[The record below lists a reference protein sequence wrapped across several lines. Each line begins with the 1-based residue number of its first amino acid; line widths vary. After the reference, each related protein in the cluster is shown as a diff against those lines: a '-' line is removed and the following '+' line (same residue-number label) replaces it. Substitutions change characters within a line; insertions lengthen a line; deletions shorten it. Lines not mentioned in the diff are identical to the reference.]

1 MKTKEVVEVIANHVN
16 STSHKPEDFIFHM
29 KNQHRTLQQSFTRLC
44 LNWLKYLST
53 LEENQYDLRNA
64 ESVRIAKVVINALG
78 DNDYL
83 PLI

>member
-1 MKTKEVVEVIANHVN
+1 MEAKEFVEVITNQVN

-64 ESVRIAKVVINALG
+64 ESVRLSKIIIDALEG
-78 DNDYL
+78 DHYL